1 MRILLTYGTL
11 NTMVHVSE
19 MIMMLKLPIS
29 NMSNGYSMYIDCH
42 DKLL

>member
-1 MRILLTYGTL
+1 MWFLLTYGTF
-11 NTMVHVSE
+11 MVHVSE

-42 DKLL
+42 HKLL